1 MLSPPVVSSRVS
13 AGLLGWAIQDVTCDS
28 RFVTRDEYL
37 RVPFVLVVESVEK
50 PGGDWLRRASYPE
63 LPGAVVEAES
73 AVDAMDL
80 VDDKRIEIIL
90 SRLDRGMQVPV
101 PRPPL

>member
-1 MLSPPVVSSRVS
+1 M
-13 AGLLGWAIQDVTCDS
+13 
-28 RFVTRDEYL
+28 
-37 RVPFVLVVESVEK
+37 LVVESVEK

-73 AVDAMDL
+73 AVDAIDR

-90 SRLDRGMQVPV
+90 GRLDRGMQVPV
-101 PRPPL
+101 PRPPI

>member
-1 MLSPPVVSSRVS
+1 MT
-13 AGLLGWAIQDVTCDS
+13 W
-28 RFVTRDEYL
+28 DEYL

-50 PGGDWLRRASYPE
+50 TGGDWLRRASYPE
-63 LPGAVVEAES
+63 LPGAVAEAES

-80 VDDKRIEIIL
+80 AEGKRIEIIL
-90 SRLDRGMQVPV
+90 SRLDRGLPVPV

>member
-1 MLSPPVVSSRVS
+1 
-13 AGLLGWAIQDVTCDS
+13 
-28 RFVTRDEYL
+28 VTRDEYL

-73 AVDAMDL
+73 AVDAIDG
-80 VDDKRIEIIL
+80 VDGKRIEIIL
-90 SRLDRGMQVPV
+90 NRLDRGLEVPV
-101 PRPPL
+101 PRAPV

>member
-1 MLSPPVVSSRVS
+1 M
-13 AGLLGWAIQDVTCDS
+13 
-28 RFVTRDEYL
+28 
-37 RVPFVLVVESVEK
+37 LVVESVEK

-73 AVDAMDL
+73 AVDAIDG

-90 SRLDRGMQVPV
+90 GRLDRGMQVPV
-101 PRPPL
+101 PRPPI

>member
-1 MLSPPVVSSRVS
+1 
-13 AGLLGWAIQDVTCDS
+13 
-28 RFVTRDEYL
+28 
-37 RVPFVLVVESVEK
+37 VLVVESVEK

-73 AVDAMDL
+73 AVDAIDG

-90 SRLDRGMQVPV
+90 GRLDRGMQVPV
-101 PRPPL
+101 PRPPI